1 MNDEKIKTTKK
12 KNWFPGHM
20 KKSGFLM
27 SENLKN
33 VDLIYELIDA
43 RAAVATRNSSILRI
57 IKNKLR
63 IVILGKKDLAEDFV
77 TRLWVEKIKTEE
89 KVFAIAVNCREI
101 KQTKEIIKIS
111 QQIIKEHQEKIGKKN
126 IIKNKF
132 RAMVVGVPNVGKSTL
147 INSLAKKKKVKTGNF
162 PGVTLSEQ
170 WVSIGEN
177 ISLLDMPGKLNFE
190 NVEENEF
197 FLELIGAIKNGEF
210 DEEEVACFLLDFLK
224 ENKKEVLN
232 KIFDSDVNKPSYVL
246 LEEYA
251 KKKFMF
257 LKNAEVDFKR
267 ASEFLIKEF
276 REAKLGK
283 ISLQKS

>member
-1 MNDEKIKTTKK
+1 MDNEKLKITERKS
-12 KNWFPGHM
+12 WFPGHM
-20 KKSGFLM
+20 KKAGFLM
-27 SENLKN
+27 KENLKN
-33 VDLIYELIDA
+33 VDLVYELIDS
-43 RAAVATRNSSILRI
+43 RAPVATRNGSILRI

-63 IVILGKKDLAEDFV
+63 IVVLGKKDLADDFL
-77 TRLWVEKIKTEE
+77 TKLWVKKIKTEE
-89 KVFAIAVNCREI
+89 KVFAVAVNCKEF
-101 KQTKEIIKIS
+101 KQVKEIVKIS
-111 QQIIKEHQEKIGKKN
+111 QKIIKEHQENIGKKN

-147 INSLAKKKKVKTGNF
+147 INSLARKKKAKTGNF
-162 PGVTLSEQ
+162 PGVTLKEQ

-177 ISLLDMPGKLNFE
+177 VSLLDMPGKLNFE

-197 FLELIGAIKNGEF
+197 FLELIGAIKSGEF

-224 ENKKEVLN
+224 ENKKDVLK
-232 KIFDSDVNKPSYVL
+232 KIFNCNINVASHSL

-276 REAKLGK
+276 REAKIGK
-283 ISLQKS
+283 ISLQKP